1 MESDDKGH
9 DNRHNRQDKL
19 SRRTSIFLGVRKRDT
34 VRGETDPRESAATFE
49 VQRPRQQRGTSA
61 VCVPAL
67 SLMRNCIALNARRVR
82 KPLVV
87 ASKKQHTFAEDLLRR
102 ACTHRHEHGSM
113 YIVPPKASEIPN

>member
-34 VRGETDPRESAATFE
+34 VRGETDPREPAATFE

-67 SLMRNCIALNARRVR
+67 SLMRNCIALNARSVR
-82 KPLVV
+82 KTLVV
-87 ASKKQHTFAEDLLRR
+87 ASKKQHTLAEDLLRGSLY
-102 ACTHRHEHGSM
+102 THIRTWVNVLQRRPRLSLLL
-113 YIVPPKASEIPN
+113 